1 MSQARRSYEDNHQL
15 MGLLVSKLVAKH
27 TQLLANAEPHWG
39 HVGDLDHINSHLMS
53 TMNLSPADLTEL
65 GMDFS

>member
-1 MSQARRSYEDNHQL
+1 MGALLAR
-15 MGLLVSKLVAKH
+15 LVAQHKEL
-27 TQLLANAEPHWG
+27 QANAEPDWG

>member
-1 MSQARRSYEDNHQL
+1 MSQARRSYEDNHRL
-15 MGLLVSKLVAKH
+15 MGVLLARLVAQHKEL
-27 TQLLANAEPHWG
+27 QANAEPDWG

-65 GMDFS
+65 GIDFS